1 MLSVNQIED
10 IKLQAYTCKRSVLNG
25 VCYVYP
31 LTMGEIFELGWNK
44 HSYFLG
50 TLLLTPERIS
60 SSIKEKTGEDIPPDK
75 IDVLQYL
82 LLSADKNDMFFLELQ
97 QMFSTFIKE
106 DIILLPQINS
116 VLVGSIEDKR
126 LITSENFEDFQNIL
140 RLHHKQKI
148 QEPPPENETAWE
160 RKMRI
165 NKQRVAEAKRRQAEK
180 AGKGDSD
187 IQTML
192 EIAQV
197 YGIDYK
203 NESYYAFYS
212 LLPRYQLH
220 EKWETDMQMIC
231 AGADSKKM
239 KTQYW
244 GESSKED

>member
-1 MLSVNQIED
+1 
-10 IKLQAYTCKRSVLNG
+10 
-25 VCYVYP
+25 
-31 LTMGEIFELGWNK
+31 
-44 HSYFLG
+44 
-50 TLLLTPERIS
+50 
-60 SSIKEKTGEDIPPDK
+60 
-75 IDVLQYL
+75 
-82 LLSADKNDMFFLELQ
+82 
-97 QMFSTFIKE
+97 
-106 DIILLPQINS
+106 
-116 VLVGSIEDKR
+116 
-126 LITSENFEDFQNIL
+126 
-140 RLHHKQKI
+140 
-148 QEPPPENETAWE
+148 
-160 RKMRI
+160 MRI

-212 LLPRYQLH
+212 LLPRYQLY